1 MNDEYY
7 KNAHKTKESM
17 KQIIKIQ
24 SERLKALNQE
34 NRALKKDQLR
44 ANREIVYFKN
54 QSRKKQNKIDEVLDY
69 IKIQTKE
76 ISFDNDRLI
85 DILDILDEDFR
96 RGDDG

>member
-1 MNDEYY
+1 MDDEFYQGV
-7 KNAHKTKESM
+7 HKTSNKMKE
-17 KQIIKIQ
+17 IIKIQ
-24 SERLKALNQE
+24 GERLKVLNQE

-54 QSRKKQNKIDEVLDY
+54 QSRKKQNKIDEALDY

-85 DILDILDEDFR
+85 DILNILK
-96 RGDDG
+96 GDDR